1 MTSTLIHGGTLIDVE
16 AGSSTAGDVLI
27 RDGIVVAIGNV
38 PEDEAAAADERFDAS
53 SCHVSPGWIDIHT
66 HVYNHGI
73 FATSRLDADRV
84 GLGQGVTC
92 LVDAGSS
99 GAVTIDAFPRV
110 VHETQRTPVYGLV
123 NVGSPGLP
131 NLGGGHS
138 SRPELVSLAATVEAV
153 ERHAG
158 WVRGIKVQASSSHA
172 GMFGIEAVKIAR
184 KAADLTGLPVMA
196 HIGNAPPV
204 LDETLSLLQPGDI
217 ITHSYHGKIGG
228 ALSRHGEA
236 LPALREAIDRGVIV
250 DIGHGRS
257 SFSFATCEQA
267 IAEGLPVQTIS
278 TDIHRGNI
286 DRYVI
291 SLARTMSKLML
302 LGLSLEDVVRAVTTT
317 PARVLRLDRDG
328 FGTLSTGRPAH
339 ITVFRL
345 REEAIELEDS
355 EAETRTAEQWLDPIA
370 AFSHGE
376 RFDRDLPI

>member
-1 MTSTLIHGGTLIDVE
+1 MIDVE
-16 AGSSTAGDVLI
+16 ARSSAAGDILI
-27 RDGIVVAIGNV
+27 RDGLVAAIGDV
-38 PEDEAAAADERFDAS
+38 PEREAQAADERFDATGS
-53 SCHVSPGWIDIHT
+53 YVSPGWIDIHA
-66 HVYNHGI
+66 HLYNHGL
-73 FATSRLDADRV
+73 FTTSRLDADRV

-99 GAVTIDAFPRV
+99 GAVSIDAFPRV
-110 VHETQRTPVYGLV
+110 VLETQRTPVFGLV

-138 SRPELVSLAATVEAV
+138 SRPELVSLGSTVEAA

-184 KAADLTGLPVMA
+184 KAADLTALPVMA

-204 LDETLSLLQPGDI
+204 LDETLSLLRAGDI
-217 ITHSYHGKIGG
+217 VTHAYHGKIGG

-236 LPALREAIDRGVIV
+236 LPALRDAVERGVIV

-267 IAEGLPVQTIS
+267 LAEGLPVHTIS

-286 DRYVI
+286 DRYVV

-302 LGLSLEDVVRAVTTT
+302 LGLSLEEVVSAVTVT
-317 PARVLRLDRDG
+317 PAQALRLDRDG
-328 FGTLSTGRPAH
+328 HGTLAVGRSAH
-339 ITVFRL
+339 ITIFRI
-345 REEAIELEDS
+345 RDEPIELEDS
-355 EAETRTAEQWLDPIA
+355 TGETRTAEQWLDPLA
-370 AFSHGE
+370 AFSRGE

>member
-1 MTSTLIHGGTLIDVE
+1 MTSTLIQGGTLIDVE
-16 AGSSTAGDVLI
+16 ARSSAAGDILI
-27 RDGIVVAIGNV
+27 RDGLVAAIGDV
-38 PEDEAAAADERFDAS
+38 PEREAQAADERFDATGS
-53 SCHVSPGWIDIHT
+53 YVSPGWIDIHA
-66 HVYNHGI
+66 HLYNHGL
-73 FATSRLDADRV
+73 FTTSRLDADRV

-99 GAVTIDAFPRV
+99 GAVSIDAFPRV
-110 VHETQRTPVYGLV
+110 VLETQRTPVFGLV

-138 SRPELVSLAATVEAV
+138 SRPELVSLGSTVEAA

-184 KAADLTGLPVMA
+184 KAADLTALPVMA

-204 LDETLSLLQPGDI
+204 LDETLSLLRAGDI
-217 ITHSYHGKIGG
+217 VTHAYHGKIGG

-236 LPALREAIDRGVIV
+236 LPALRDAVERGVIV

-257 SFSFATCEQA
+257 SFSFATCEKA
-267 IAEGLPVQTIS
+267 LAEGLPVHTIS

-286 DRYVI
+286 DRYVV

-302 LGLSLEDVVRAVTTT
+302 LGLSLEEVVSAVTVT
-317 PARVLRLDRDG
+317 PAQALRLDRDG
-328 FGTLSTGRPAH
+328 HGTLAVGRSAH
-339 ITVFRL
+339 ITIFRI
-345 REEAIELEDS
+345 RDEPIELEDS
-355 EAETRTAEQWLDPIA
+355 TGETRTAEQWLDPLA
-370 AFSHGE
+370 AFSRGE